1 MRRNADEVCGK
12 GRSTGTVRRKRNVKL
27 EFWVTPDEK
36 AQIEQKMS
44 ELGTENLSAYLR
56 KMAIDG
62 RILKLDLPELR
73 ELLSLMRRYSG
84 NLNQIA
90 KRVNSTHRVY
100 AADMEDIQTSQAKLW
115 RTVRDLVLSLAK
127 LK

>member
-1 MRRNADEVCGK
+1 M
-12 GRSTGTVRRKRNVKL
+12 RRKRNIKL

-36 AQIEQKMS
+36 EQIEQKMA

-115 RTVRDLVLSLAK
+115 QTVRDLVLSLAK

>member
-1 MRRNADEVCGK
+1 M
-12 GRSTGTVRRKRNVKL
+12 RRKRNVKL

-90 KRVNSTHRVY
+90 KRVKSTGRVY
-100 AADMEDIQTSQAKLW
+100 SADLEDIQTSQAKLW

>member
-1 MRRNADEVCGK
+1 MK
-12 GRSTGTVRRKRNVKL
+12 RKRNVKL

-36 AQIEQKMS
+36 EQIEQKMS
-44 ELGTENLSAYLR
+44 ELGTGNLSAYLR

-73 ELLSLMRRYSG
+73 ELLTLMRRYNG
-84 NLNQIA
+84 NLNQVA

-100 AADMEDIQTSQAKLW
+100 TADLEDIQTSQAKLW

>member
-1 MRRNADEVCGK
+1 MAK
-12 GRSTGTVRRKRNVKL
+12 RKRDIQLKVR
-27 EFWVTPDEK
+27 VTPEERAMIEAK
-36 AQIEQKMS
+36 MAQ
-44 ELGTENLSAYLR
+44 LGTTNMGAYLR

-62 RILKLDLPELR
+62 YVVKLDLPELR

-100 AADMEDIQTSQAKLW
+100 AADLEDIQTSQAKLW
-115 RTVRDLVLSLAK
+115 QTVRDLVLSLAK

>member
-1 MRRNADEVCGK
+1 M
-12 GRSTGTVRRKRNVKL
+12 RRKRNVKL

-36 AQIEQKMS
+36 AQIEQKMA
-44 ELGTENLSAYLR
+44 ELGTKNLSAYLR

-62 RILKLDLPELR
+62 RILKLDLPELH

-84 NLNQIA
+84 NLSQIA

-100 AADMEDIQTSQAKLW
+100 VTDLEDIQSAQAKLW

>member
-1 MRRNADEVCGK
+1 M
-12 GRSTGTVRRKRNVKL
+12 SRKRNVKL
-27 EFWVTPDEK
+27 EFWVSTDER
-36 AQIEQKMS
+36 AQIEQKMA

-100 AADMEDIQTSQAKLW
+100 AADLDDIQTSQAKLW
-115 RTVRDLVLSLAK
+115 QSVHDLVPSLAK

>member
-1 MRRNADEVCGK
+1 M
-12 GRSTGTVRRKRNVKL
+12 RRKRSVKL
-27 EFWVTPDEK
+27 EFWVSPDEK
-36 AQIEQKMS
+36 AQIEQKMA

-84 NLNQIA
+84 NINPIA

>member
-1 MRRNADEVCGK
+1 M
-12 GRSTGTVRRKRNVKL
+12 RRKRNIKL

-36 AQIEQKMS
+36 EQIEQKMS
-44 ELGTENLSAYLR
+44 ELGTGNLSAYLR
-56 KMAIDG
+56 MMAIDG
-62 RILKLDLPELR
+62 RILKLDPLVLR

-115 RTVRDLVLSLAK
+115 QSVRDLVLSLAK

>member
-1 MRRNADEVCGK
+1 ME
-12 GRSTGTVRRKRNVKL
+12 TGRKRNRRL
-27 EFWVTPDEK
+27 RFWVDDAEL
-36 AQIEQKMS
+36 AAIRQKMA
-44 ELGTENLSAYLR
+44 EAGTVNMAAYLR
-56 KMAIDG
+56 KMARDG

-90 KRVNSTHRVY
+90 KRINSTHRIY
-100 AADMEDIQTSQAKLW
+100 DADLEDIQTSQAKLW
-115 RTVRDLVLSLAK
+115 QSVRDLVLSLAK

>member
-1 MRRNADEVCGK
+1 M
-12 GRSTGTVRRKRNVKL
+12 RRKRNIKL
-27 EFWVTPDEK
+27 EFWVSPDEK
-36 AQIEQKMS
+36 EQIEQKMS
-44 ELGTENLSAYLR
+44 ELGTGNLSAYLR

-90 KRVNSTHRVY
+90 KRVNSTGRVY
-100 AADMEDIQTSQAKLW
+100 AVDMEDIQTSQAKLW

>member
-1 MRRNADEVCGK
+1 M
-12 GRSTGTVRRKRNVKL
+12 RRKRNIKL

-36 AQIEQKMS
+36 AQIEQKMA
-44 ELGTENLSAYLR
+44 ELGTGNLSAYLR

-100 AADMEDIQTSQAKLW
+100 AADLEGIQASQAKLW
-115 RTVRDLVLSLAK
+115 RTVRHLVLNLAR